1 MPIAAQI
8 EAIELADE
16 LRAISRNLAGSARHG
31 SYTSFR
37 LSSIAAKQV
46 DKIDPENPMESQ
58 ETLQAISALT
68 KMSNDASALG
78 MQLLNANKA
87 SIDKDQGAEPV
98 RVITRRIIDPQST
111 AALT

>member
-1 MPIAAQI
+1 
-8 EAIELADE
+8 
-16 LRAISRNLAGSARHG
+16 
-31 SYTSFR
+31 
-37 LSSIAAKQV
+37 
-46 DKIDPENPMESQ
+46 MESQ